1 MSRGKNL
8 GKLKNKKSIFK
19 GIKDQSLFGSS
30 IIFESHPQLF
40 QILEKQNP
48 TQYDKI
54 MDQFYRETHIG
65 GGAHRHFD
73 GSHTFKGS
81 YDKIKEA
88 TGSVDLVEYFKSHFN
103 EFVTPE
109 GIPFFNLN
117 KNHHELISNQMSE
130 SLGGTIS
137 PGQIREY
144 IRDFNSFNSGE
155 FASASVGAIFLFF
168 AVRSKNPKAISR
180 VTAVNICLGIATANP
195 FQVVL
200 GVAGLGYG
208 LYHGKIKSYELL
220 RGSAPA
226 ISGIIGYQT
235 ANKIFNFSKNGSI
248 IFSIGTAIGTE
259 MLLSHL
265 EKRKKEQ
272 VLKELG
278 KENPHY
284 IPVLTPNILNN
295 ELIKLSR
302 RSQKL
307 SLGSAI

>member
-1 MSRGKNL
+1 MV
-8 GKLKNKKSIFK
+8 KLKNKKTKFK
-19 GIKDQSLFGSS
+19 GLKDQNLFASS
-30 IIFESHPQLF
+30 IIFESHPKLF
-40 QILEKQNP
+40 QALERHTP

-54 MDQFYRETHIG
+54 MDQVYRETHIG
-65 GGAHRHFD
+65 GGTHRHFD
-73 GSHTFKGS
+73 GSHTLKGS

-88 TGSVDLVEYFKSHFN
+88 TGSVEPVEYLKAHFN

-109 GIPFFNLN
+109 GIPLFTLD
-117 KNHHELISNQMSE
+117 KSHHELIGSQISE

-137 PGQIREY
+137 PGQIQEY
-144 IRDFNSFNSGE
+144 IRDLNSLNAGE

-168 AVRSKNPKAISR
+168 AIRSENPKAISR
-180 VTAVNICLGIATANP
+180 VTAVNICLGVATANP
-195 FQVVL
+195 LQLVL

-235 ANKIFNFSKNGSI
+235 ANKIFNISKNGSI

-265 EKRKKEQ
+265 ETRKKEQ
-272 VLKELG
+272 ILKELG
-278 KENPHY
+278 EKNPHY
-284 IPVLTPNILNN
+284 IPALTPKILQQ
-295 ELIKLSR
+295 EFIKLSR
-302 RSQKL
+302 NTASL
-307 SLGSAI
+307 SLGRLV